1 MVLRLGIAA
10 YRTVLE
16 LGPGQ
21 TADLSHLD
29 RTDFAVAL
37 PYADFCRASY
47 SSRYRCVR
55 GKGIVFRAVCFY
67 FILCG

>member
-29 RTDFAVAL
+29 RTDFSSTCKRNEGSDQLVNSDPAAL
-37 PYADFCRASY
+37 
-47 SSRYRCVR
+47 SSL
-55 GKGIVFRAVCFY
+55 GKGS
-67 FILCG
+67 